1 MEELTAKIA
10 DIYLHYGIKSIT
22 MDDIAGKIGISKK
35 TLYVH
40 YTDKKDVISKVLQ
53 YLINNQNKGI
63 NKFISDPDQNAID
76 KLFNMS
82 KFITWHQ
89 HAINPVMI
97 YDLQKYYP
105 DLWQQVYNY
114 KQKAVYKHIMDN
126 VSQGI
131 REGLYRNDINYDIIA
146 SVYVSRMEMYST
158 DDWSSGLK
166 YSFEE
171 IFKTLFMYH
180 IRGISTPK
188 GIDYLEKME
197 QTRNEIKN

>member
-10 DIYLHYGIKSIT
+10 DIYLQYGIKSVT
-22 MDDIAGKIGISKK
+22 MNDIAGKIGISKK

-40 YTDKKDVISKVLQ
+40 YSDKKDVINKVLQ
-53 YLINNQNKGI
+53 FLITNQNKGM
-63 NKFISDPDQNAID
+63 NRFISDSGQNAID

-89 HAINPVMI
+89 HNINPVMI
-97 YDLQKYYP
+97 YDLQKHYP
-105 DLWQQVYNY
+105 DLWQQLYNY
-114 KQKAVYKHIMDN
+114 KQQAVYKHIMDN

-131 REGLYRNDINYDIIA
+131 REGFYLKELNYDIIA

-158 DDWSSGLK
+158 DAWSSGMK

-171 IFKTLFMYH
+171 IFKTLFKYH
-180 IRGISTPK
+180 IRGISTKK
-188 GIDYLEKME
+188 GIDYLDKMGW
-197 QTRNEIKN
+197 